1 MRIPSSVFTGTGSL
15 KPVAPWRVCETRWKT
30 KAKFQGAAQDGR
42 GAHPSPGRD
51 RAPGPRGPVAGAVG
65 TDSVSGRWARRP
77 VVHPALRLFRASAE
91 HHVFGT
97 HTLFLVPVPALL
109 LCPLP
114 RWDIWLPCPLFLCAC
129 VLVSVCLSLPPV
141 PPPSHTHFL
150 AQVTPPPAGFLLGPS
165 TWPHAR
171 DRLLLA
177 LPLRTSPPPGILAD
191 LSRQKRTPCPRGR
204 GALGCLSPAPGLGT
218 PQDRGALP
226 CLWAQPRVHCN
237 TGVERRPRR
246 RRPGRETGFSRLSQE
261 QPHKRLRPRPSTRCH
276 LPVPPAALAG
286 VLGGPRAPGPSA
298 GP

>member
-1 MRIPSSVFTGTGSL
+1 MPTRVPD
-15 KPVAPWRVCETRWKT
+15 VAVLPDRVGLWPGPWAPTRCP
-30 KAKFQGAAQDGR
+30 GAGR
-42 GAHPSPGRD
+42 GDLLFTPLFASSERRQSTTSLEPTRSSSSLSLPCSCVPSHI
-51 RAPGPRGPVAGAVG
+51 G
-65 TDSVSGRWARRP
+65 TFGF
-77 VVHPALRLFRASAE
+77 PALSSYAHASSA
-91 HHVFGT
+91 
-97 HTLFLVPVPALL
+97 
-109 LCPLP
+109 
-114 RWDIWLPCPLFLCAC
+114 
-129 VLVSVCLSLPPV
+129 SVCLSLPPV

-218 PQDRGALP
+218 PQNRGALP

-237 TGVERRPRR
+237 TGVECRPRR

-276 LPVPPAALAG
+276 LRVPPAALAG

>member
-1 MRIPSSVFTGTGSL
+1 MENRSKISRGSTG
-15 KPVAPWRVCETRWKT
+15 RTRCPPESRTWPCSRT
-30 KAKFQGAAQDGR
+30 AWACGR
-42 GAHPSPGRD
+42 GRGHRLGVRALGEETCCSPRSLPLPSVG
-51 RAPGPRGPVAGAVG
+51 RAPRLWNPHALPRPCPCPAPVSPPTLG
-65 TDSVSGRWARRP
+65 
-77 VVHPALRLFRASAE
+77 HLAS
-91 HHVFGT
+91 
-97 HTLFLVPVPALL
+97 LPSLPMRMR
-109 LCPLP
+109 PLP
-114 RWDIWLPCPLFLCAC
+114 LC
-129 VLVSVCLSLPPV
+129 VCLPPV

-237 TGVERRPRR
+237 TGVECRPRR
-246 RRPGRETGFSRLSQE
+246 RRLGSETGFSRLSQE